1 MDGAK
6 LGEDAVELVEVVE
19 KVKHCG
25 GEVSISISTSIRVGN
40 GVGVGARGWVGA
52 YG

>member
-25 GEVSISISTSIRVGN
+25 GEVSISIRVGV
-40 GVGVGARGWVGA
+40 GVGVGARGWGGA